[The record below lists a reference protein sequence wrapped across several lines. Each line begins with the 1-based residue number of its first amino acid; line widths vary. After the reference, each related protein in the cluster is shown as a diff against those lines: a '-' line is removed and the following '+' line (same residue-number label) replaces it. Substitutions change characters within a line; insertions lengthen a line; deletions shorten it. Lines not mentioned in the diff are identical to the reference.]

1 MNINAAV
8 NPIIKW
14 LCFPVPGS
22 GNTYPKDM
30 EALLP
35 LMNMVIYSIDKAK
48 KFRLNR
54 EVRPI
59 AFVISWHL
67 LLFFLPGSDHLSMI
81 LVIVPLLVDLQMLN
95 GSSFMKTY

>member
-1 MNINAAV
+1 
-8 NPIIKW
+8 
-14 LCFPVPGS
+14 VPGS

-54 EVRPI
+54 EVRLYFYYKLEP
-59 AFVISWHL
+59 FCCSPLPVGGQQGGGGHL
-67 LLFFLPGSDHLSMI
+67 LLISVILSLLAGLKLLGGSGFI
-81 LVIVPLLVDLQMLN
+81 
-95 GSSFMKTY
+95 KEY

>member
-1 MNINAAV
+1 MNAAI
-8 NPIIKW
+8 NSIGKW
-14 LCFPVPGS
+14 FCFPVPGS

-54 EVRPI
+54 EVRPA
-59 AFVISWHL
+59 AFIISWSL
-67 LLFFLPGSDHLSMI
+67 LLCFSPQGAAGRG
-81 LVIVPLLVDLQMLN
+81 V
-95 GSSFMKTY
+95 SFRLFQ

>member
-1 MNINAAV
+1 
-8 NPIIKW
+8 
-14 LCFPVPGS
+14 VPGS

-54 EVRPI
+54 EVRLCFYYKLEPLFLVPLPLLG
-59 AFVISWHL
+59 AAGGRGHL
-67 LLFFLPGSDHLSMI
+67 LLISVILSLLAGLKLLGGSGFI
-81 LVIVPLLVDLQMLN
+81 
-95 GSSFMKTY
+95 KEY

>member
-1 MNINAAV
+1 MNDDINSV
-8 NPIIKW
+8 GKW

-54 EVRPI
+54 EVRTCRLHYKLVP
-59 AFVISWHL
+59 FTVVL
-67 LLFFLPGSDHLSMI
+67 LGRGAD
-81 LVIVPLLVDLQMLN
+81 
-95 GSSFMKTY
+95 

>member
-1 MNINAAV
+1 M
-8 NPIIKW
+8 
-14 LCFPVPGS
+14 PGS

-54 EVRPI
+54 EVRPV
-59 AFVISWHL
+59 AFIINWHL
-67 LLFFLPGSDHLSMI
+67 LLFFSSGIS
-81 LVIVPLLVDLQMLN
+81 VIVSLLVDLKVLN

>member
-1 MNINAAV
+1 M
-8 NPIIKW
+8 
-14 LCFPVPGS
+14 PGS

-54 EVRPI
+54 EVRPT
-59 AFVISWHL
+59 AFIISWHL
-67 LLFFLPGSDHLSMI
+67 LLFFLPGGDHLSMI
-81 LVIVPLLVDLQMLN
+81 SVIVSLLVDLQVLN

>member
-1 MNINAAV
+1 M
-8 NPIIKW
+8 
-14 LCFPVPGS
+14 PGS

-54 EVRPI
+54 EVRPATFI
-59 AFVISWHL
+59 ISWHL
-67 LLFFLPGSDHLSMI
+67 LFFSPWGRWSAVKDSSDCI
-81 LVIVPLLVDLQMLN
+81 FAIVLLLVDLKVLN
-95 GSSFMKTY
+95 ENSFMKEY